1 MKNRVA
7 GTFRSL
13 RSFNFRLW
21 TAGALVSNVGT
32 WMQRV
37 AQDWLVLTQLTHHD
51 ASALGIVVSLQFA
64 PQLLLLPWTGS
75 AADRLNQRKLLIL
88 TQAAMGVLALILG
101 VLTIAG
107 VIQLWHVYVLA
118 FLSGSAAALDAPVRQ
133 TFVAEMVGDADL
145 SNAVALNSTSFNAAQ
160 MIGPAVA
167 GLLIAS
173 VGIGWAFLLNGL
185 SFAAVLISMS
195 FFRLT
200 ELHKSAR
207 AHPITSGFLEGLRYV
222 WKRPDLKAILIML
235 FLIGTF
241 GLNFPI
247 FIATMAVNVFHS
259 DARAFGL
266 LSSIMAVGTVSGALF
281 AASRQKQSL
290 ASLMAGAGVFGLGCT
305 LAALAPGYWW
315 FAATLIIIGAAA
327 LTFAN
332 GTNSIMQLSTEPAM
346 RGRVMALR
354 VAIAFGGTP
363 IGAPIVGWVA
373 NHFGP
378 RWSLVIG
385 AVAGFAAALVAV
397 LVLARRKNTP
407 RRVISPVKSASIQ
420 PNPLS
425 IPARRVRLLAAGHHR
440 GLAAVFAGAV
450 DLLPEAHKVVDSGDG
465 GDQHRKVDGGNGDP
479 PDRYDEHAN
488 LPLIPAMGQN
498 G

>member
-1 MKNRVA
+1 MINPVV

-13 RSFNFRLW
+13 RSYNFRLW
-21 TAGALVSNVGT
+21 TAGGLVSNVGT

-51 ASALGIVVSLQFA
+51 ASALGMVMGLQFA

-75 AADRLNQRKLLIL
+75 AADRLNQRKLLML
-88 TQAAMGVLALILG
+88 TQATMGVLALVLG

-107 VIQLWHVYVLA
+107 AVRLWHVYVFA

-145 SNAVALNSTSFNAAQ
+145 PNAVALNSTSFNAAQ

-167 GLLIAS
+167 GLLIAR

-195 FFRLT
+195 FFRLP
-200 ELHKSAR
+200 ELRTSAR
-207 AHPITSGFLEGLRYV
+207 AHRTTSGFLEGLRYV
-222 WKRPDLKAILIML
+222 WRKPDLRAILIML

-247 FIATMAVNVFHS
+247 FISTMAVNVFHS
-259 DARAFGL
+259 DARGFGL
-266 LSSIMAVGTVSGALF
+266 LSSIMAVGTLSGSLF
-281 AASRQKQSL
+281 AAGRQKPSL
-290 ASLMAGAGVFGLGCT
+290 ASLLAGAGIFGLGCT

-315 FAATLIIIGAAA
+315 FGAALMVIGAAG
-327 LTFAN
+327 LIFTN

-354 VAIAFGGTP
+354 VGIALGGTP

-378 RWSLVIG
+378 RWSLAVG
-385 AVAGFAAALVAV
+385 AGAGFTAALVAAYV
-397 LVLARRKNTP
+397 LVRRKEC
-407 RRVISPVKSASIQ
+407 
-420 PNPLS
+420 
-425 IPARRVRLLAAGHHR
+425 AAG
-440 GLAAVFAGAV
+440 GL
-450 DLLPEAHKVVDSGDG
+450 LLH
-465 GDQHRKVDGGNGDP
+465 
-479 PDRYDEHAN
+479 
-488 LPLIPAMGQN
+488 
-498 G
+498 

>member
-1 MKNRVA
+1 MRNPVA

-13 RSFNFRLW
+13 KSSNFRLW

-32 WMQRV
+32 WVQRV

-51 ASALGIVVSLQFA
+51 ASALGIVMGLQFA
-64 PQLLLLPWTGS
+64 PQLLFLPWTGL
-75 AADRLNQRKLLIL
+75 AADRLNQRKLLML
-88 TQAAMGVLALILG
+88 TQATMGVLALILG
-101 VLTIAG
+101 LLTIAG
-107 VIQLWHVYVLA
+107 VVQLWHVYALA

-167 GLLIAS
+167 GLMIAG

-185 SFAAVLISMS
+185 SFAAVLISLS
-195 FFRLT
+195 FFRLS
-200 ELHKSAR
+200 ELHASAR
-207 AHPITSGFLEGLRYV
+207 AHRTASGFSEGLSYV
-222 WKRPDLKAILIML
+222 WRRPDLRAILIML
-235 FLIGTF
+235 FLLGTF

-247 FIATMAVNVFHS
+247 FIATMAVGVFHS

-266 LSSIMAVGTVSGALF
+266 LSSLMAVGTVSGALF
-281 AASRQKQSL
+281 AASRQRQSL

-315 FAATLIIIGAAA
+315 FAVALIIIGAAG
-327 LTFAN
+327 LTFIN

-354 VAIAFGGTP
+354 VAIALGGTP
-363 IGAPIVGWVA
+363 IGAPVAGWVA

-378 RWSLVIG
+378 RWSLGIG
-385 AVAGFAAALVAV
+385 AGAGFAAALVAAY
-397 LVLARRKNTP
+397 VLARQKQ
-407 RRVISPVKSASIQ
+407 PV
-420 PNPLS
+420 
-425 IPARRVRLLAAGHHR
+425 PA
-440 GLAAVFAGAV
+440 
-450 DLLPEAHKVVDSGDG
+450 
-465 GDQHRKVDGGNGDP
+465 
-479 PDRYDEHAN
+479 
-488 LPLIPAMGQN
+488 
-498 G
+498 